1 MARKKNIFKELYVES
16 IGFEGISIARED
28 GMVYFVK
35 GGVPGDKV
43 YAKILKK
50 KKTYTEANIQEII
63 EASKDR
69 IEPSC
74 KYFDHCGGCTWQN
87 IPYQDQLDWKKKHV
101 EDAIKRIGKIDE
113 FVLHDTFPSPHEFH
127 YRNKMDFTFGAAR
140 WLTPEEINS
149 DEKIE
154 DKSFALGLHVRGR
167 NDKILDIKECHIQ
180 QDEVNTMMN
189 DVRDLATKNSISAYH
204 VYYKVGFL
212 RNFVVRYS
220 LHEDSFLIII
230 VTNAVKSED
239 EKEFIEDCSK
249 MLIDKYQR
257 ISGVIHAVN
266 DKISPVAIGEPE
278 LITGKDYL
286 TEKILDVEFNIS
298 PFSFFQTNS
307 YQLDNFIGKII
318 EYAELNGEQTVWDLY
333 CGTGSITLPAAK
345 KCKKIIGIEL
355 VESSINDARKNAE
368 KNNLNNVDFYATDLH
383 DKNIPELLHKLDRP
397 DVLIVDPPRA
407 GLHKNLIHHIND
419 IKAPKLVYV
428 SCNPATQAR
437 DLEILK
443 ENYNLIEVQPFDM
456 FPQTYH
462 IESIAKLELKHD

>member
-1 MARKKNIFKELYVES
+1 MARKKNIYKELFVES
-16 IGFEGISIARED
+16 IGFEGISIARDD

-43 YAKILKK
+43 NAKILKK
-50 KKTYTEANIQEII
+50 KKKYTEANIQEII
-63 EASKDR
+63 EPSKDR
-69 IEPSC
+69 IEPIC
-74 KYFDHCGGCTWQN
+74 DYFDHCGGCTWQN
-87 IPYQDQLDWKKKHV
+87 ISYKDQLEWKRKHV
-101 EDAIKRIGKIDE
+101 EDAIKRIAKIED
-113 FVLHDTFPSPHEFH
+113 FKLHDTFPSKYEFN
-127 YRNKMDFTFGAAR
+127 YRNKMDFTFGASR

-167 NDKILDIKECHIQ
+167 NDKILDIKKCHIQ
-180 QDEVNTMMN
+180 QNEVNEMMN
-189 DVRDLATKNSISAYH
+189 DIRDLALKRDISAYH
-204 VYYKVGFL
+204 VYDKIGFL

-220 LHEDSFLIII
+220 LFQDSFLIIF
-230 VTNAVKSED
+230 VTNAVENENELKFIQECSE
-239 EKEFIEDCSK
+239 FLSK
-249 MLIDKYQR
+249 KYKR

-278 LITGKDYL
+278 LIFGKDHL
-286 TEKILDVEFNIS
+286 IENILDVEFKIS

-307 YQLDNFIGKII
+307 FQLDNFIGKII
-318 EYAELNGEQTVWDLY
+318 EYAELNGNQTVWDLY
-333 CGTGSITLPAAK
+333 CGTGSITIPAAS
-345 KCKKIIGIEL
+345 KCKKIIGFEI
-355 VESSINDARKNAE
+355 VESSINDARMNADKNGLE
-368 KNNLNNVDFYATDLH
+368 NVEFFSTDLH
-383 DKNIPELLHKLDRP
+383 DKNIPELLQKLEKP

-407 GLHKNLIHHIND
+407 GLHKNLIHHINN

-462 IESIAKLELKHD
+462 IESIAKLELKND